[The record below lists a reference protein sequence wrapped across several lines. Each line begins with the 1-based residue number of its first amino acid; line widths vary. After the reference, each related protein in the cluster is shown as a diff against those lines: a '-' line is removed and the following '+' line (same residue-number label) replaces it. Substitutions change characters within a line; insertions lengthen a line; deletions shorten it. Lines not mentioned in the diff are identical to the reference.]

1 MTSAS
6 RVGEEKYGRVVACLV
21 LAGATLIA
29 LLCARLYAGCW
40 NDGSRLA
47 AVECLVD
54 RHTFAIDDSIFVRV
68 PPGGRGVPSPYWP
81 LARDLQKEGTK
92 DKLYIAGHYYSDKS
106 PVPAV
111 LLAGVYQVARW
122 CTGLTARLWP
132 AGFCYLMTLVSS
144 GLSFVVAVWCVYRLG
159 GSLGLAVPAR
169 LLLAAS
175 LALGT
180 VALPYAE
187 YVNNHSLLLGVAA
200 ALLLGLVACADRQR
214 VGFWQVFG
222 LGTLAGLGYS
232 IDLGAGPV
240 LLLCTFALILYRS
253 YRRAGVL
260 RSSCHL
266 VTASAFLLGALPWLA
281 LHHALNYAVGG
292 TWVPANAVAAYFRWP
307 DCPFTEQTMTG
318 GWKHDG
324 PRSFLVYAAALL
336 AGKRG
341 FLTHNLPLLLTV
353 PAVPL
358 LLWRRVREWPEL
370 VWGTAWAAGTWLLYS
385 ANSNNYAGAC
395 CSIRW
400 FVPLLAPGYYA
411 LAVWLKYHPRAR
423 TDLFLLSAC
432 GGLLVITMAKRGP
445 WNDHLLPYF
454 WPIVGLAVGSC
465 LVYHVYCRCR
475 PGQDTQGNLAG
486 QVHREQHRGV
496 APVPPAPRWAGATSP
511 GAVRLFTLS
520 QHSGR

>member
-1 MTSAS
+1 MASTS
-6 RVGEEKYGRVVACLV
+6 RVVDEKYGRVVAFLV

-29 LLCARLYAGCW
+29 LRCARLYAGSW

-68 PPGGRGVPSPYWP
+68 PPRDSGAPSPYWP
-81 LARDLQKEGTK
+81 LSKDLQKDGTK
-92 DKLYIAGHYYSDKS
+92 DKLYIRGHYYSDKS

-111 LLAGVYQVARW
+111 VLAGVYQVWRG
-122 CTGLTARLWP
+122 CTGLTARLGP
-132 AGFCYLMTLVSS
+132 AWFCWLMTLASS
-144 GLSFVVAVWCVYRLG
+144 GLGYVLAVWCVYRLG
-159 GSLGLAVPAR
+159 GLLGLSLPAR
-169 LLLAAS
+169 FLLAAS

-200 ALLLGLVACADRQR
+200 ALLLGLIVCAEKRS
-214 VGFWQVFG
+214 VTSWELFG

-240 LLLCTFALILYRS
+240 LLLCTCALVAYRS
-253 YRRAGVL
+253 WRRAGVL
-260 RSSCHL
+260 WSRCHL
-266 VTASAFLLGALPWLA
+266 VTLSAFLLGALPWLT
-281 LHHALNYAVGG
+281 LHHLLNYAVGG
-292 TWVPANAVAAYFRWP
+292 TWVPANAVAEYFRWP

-324 PRSFLVYAAALL
+324 PGSFLVYAAALL

-341 FLTHNLPLLLTV
+341 FLVHNLPLLLAV

-358 LLWRRVREWPEL
+358 LLWRRVHEWPEL
-370 VWGTAWAAGTWLLYS
+370 LWGTGWAAGTWLLYS
-385 ANSNNYAGAC
+385 ANSNNYAGAS

-411 LAVWLKYHPRAR
+411 LAVCLKYRPRAR
-423 TDLFLLSAC
+423 NDLLLLSVC
-432 GGLLVITMAKRGP
+432 GGLLVITMARRGP

-454 WPIVGLAVGSC
+454 WPIVGLALGGWA
-465 LVYHVYCRCR
+465 VYHVWCWVR
-475 PGQDTQGNLAG
+475 PPQGTQEGPVWQLHG
-486 QVHREQHRGV
+486 ERHSVIP
-496 APVPPAPRWAGATSP
+496 PVPPSHRWADALGVP
-511 GAVRLFTLS
+511 RLFNFS
-520 QHSGR
+520 RQSSR